1 MYKSILT
8 KMWEKVRTRN
18 YILTLHAEED
28 MENDKLT
35 IFDVENC
42 ILTGE
47 IIERQ
52 KDKNTGEWKY
62 VVRGKC
68 YGFNRNLMIV
78 VSKISISDKLVVL
91 TVFLD

>member
-1 MYKSILT
+1 MC
-8 KMWEKVRTRN
+8 EKIRTRN
-18 YILTLHAEED
+18 YVLTLHADEE
-28 MENDKLT
+28 MENDNLT

-62 VVRGKC
+62 VVKGKC
-68 YGFNRNLMIV
+68 YGFNKNLMIV
-78 VSKISISDKLVVL
+78 VSKISVTEKLIIL

>member
-1 MYKSILT
+1 MYSNILK
-8 KMWEKVRTRN
+8 KMREKIRSYE
-18 YILTLHAEED
+18 YILTLHAEEEMD
-28 MENDKLT
+28 NDNLT

-62 VVRGKC
+62 VVRGECHSLGKE
-68 YGFNRNLMIV
+68 MIIV
-78 VSKISISDKLVVL
+78 IGKISI
-91 TVFLD
+91 T

>member
-1 MYKSILT
+1 
-8 KMWEKVRTRN
+8 MWEKIRTRN
-18 YILTLHAEED
+18 YVLTLHAEEE
-28 MENDKLT
+28 MENDHLT
-35 IFDVENC
+35 VFDVENC

-68 YGFNRNLMIV
+68 YGFNKNLMIV
-78 VSKISISDKLVVL
+78 VSKISVTEKLVVL